1 MNQVVFILG
10 GNLGDRLR
18 LIEGSV
24 ELMVSHFGPI
34 TRKSSIFETGA
45 WGGKSNGNYLNQV
58 LVFNTSF
65 FPEEIL
71 DVILEIELKMGRTR
85 GEKWGD
91 RTMDIDIL
99 YFGNEKF
106 QSERLT
112 IPHPFLQ
119 ERRFVLEPLA
129 ETLPDFVHPVLYK
142 TNRELLEN
150 CWDKSSV
157 KIYIK

>member
-10 GNLGDRLR
+10 GNLGDRLG
-18 LIEGSV
+18 LIGSAA
-24 ELMVSHFGPI
+24 ELLESTFGPVLL
-34 TRKSSIFETGA
+34 RSSIFETEA

-58 LVFNTSF
+58 IVFNTSF

-71 DVILEIELKMGRTR
+71 DVILEIELKMGRKR
-85 GEKWGD
+85 EGKWGD

-129 ETLPDFVHPVLYK
+129 EILPDFVHPILNK
-142 TNRELLEN
+142 ANQELLEN
-150 CWDKSSV
+150 CLDKSSV
-157 KIYIK
+157 KIYP

>member
-1 MNQVVFILG
+1 
-10 GNLGDRLR
+10 
-18 LIEGSV
+18 
-24 ELMVSHFGPI
+24 
-34 TRKSSIFETGA
+34 
-45 WGGKSNGNYLNQV
+45 
-58 LVFNTSF
+58 
-65 FPEEIL
+65 
-71 DVILEIELKMGRTR
+71 MGRIR

-129 ETLPDFVHPVLYK
+129 EILPDFIHPILNK
-142 TNRELLEN
+142 SNRELLEN
-150 CWDKSSV
+150 CLDKSSV
-157 KIYIK
+157 KIYVK

>member
-34 TRKSSIFETGA
+34 TRKSSIFETAA

-129 ETLPDFVHPVLYK
+129 EILPDFVHPVLNK
-142 TNRELLEN
+142 TNLELLEN
-150 CWDKSSV
+150 CLDKSSV
-157 KIYIK
+157 KIYT

>member
-34 TRKSSIFETGA
+34 TRQSSIFETAA

-129 ETLPDFVHPVLYK
+129 EILPDFIHPILNK
-142 TNRELLEN
+142 SNRELLEN
-150 CWDKSSV
+150 CLDKSSV
-157 KIYIK
+157 KIYT

>member
-34 TRKSSIFETGA
+34 IRKSSIFETGA

-106 QSERLT
+106 HSERLT

-119 ERRFVLEPLA
+119 ERRFVLEPLS
-129 ETLPDFVHPVLYK
+129 EILPDFVHPVLNK
-142 TNRELLEN
+142 TNLELLEN
-150 CWDKSSV
+150 CLDKSSV

>member
-18 LIEGSV
+18 SIEGSV
-24 ELMVSHFGPI
+24 GLMVSHFGPI
-34 TRKSSIFETGA
+34 ARKSSIFETAA
-45 WGGKSNGNYLNQV
+45 WGGKSNGNYFNQV
-58 LVFNTSF
+58 LVFNTTF

-71 DVILEIELKMGRTR
+71 DVILEIESQMGRTR

-129 ETLPDFVHPVLYK
+129 EILPDFVHPVLNK
-142 TNRELLEN
+142 TNRELLGN
-150 CWDKSSV
+150 CLDKSSV
-157 KIYIK
+157 KIYTE